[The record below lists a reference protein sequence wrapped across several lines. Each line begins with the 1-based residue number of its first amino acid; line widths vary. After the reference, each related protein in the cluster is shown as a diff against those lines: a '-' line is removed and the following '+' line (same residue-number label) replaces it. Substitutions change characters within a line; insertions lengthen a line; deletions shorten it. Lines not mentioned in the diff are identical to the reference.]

1 MKRSVFANIIFFY
14 SALLLTMFVMPMI
27 VTAHSDVRAESQTWD
42 RLLDFPGRG
51 MSEPARG
58 QKQVRPVPE
67 SGDTTR
73 IVPYDKSFP
82 DAAMITRP
90 TSKTRMKP
98 VKA

>member
-1 MKRSVFANIIFFY
+1 MFANIIFFY

-42 RLLDFPGRG
+42 RLLDFPGHG
-51 MSEPARG
+51 PSENARG
-58 QKQVRPVPE
+58 QKQVRPVPGT
-67 SGDTTR
+67 SDTTK

-90 TSKTRMKP
+90 VGKMRVKP

>member
-1 MKRSVFANIIFFY
+1 
-14 SALLLTMFVMPMI
+14 
-27 VTAHSDVRAESQTWD
+27 
-42 RLLDFPGRG
+42 

-90 TSKTRMKP
+90 VGKMRVKP